1 MYNFACRCYS
11 WFALFFC
18 RILQLALE
26 VVAET
31 RPTSGK
37 AKESYN
43 ALMRLVEG
51 EKEVAWAE
59 HPSSVILP
67 QIIAPH
73 LVDDP
78 ESNISPA
85 FLQSSGILT
94 CHTAALGTT
103 HLNVVPQIPTIISND
118 DGSSDESS
126 VDELLNSTYPKK
138 VNLDVTENGDN
149 LEITSTNAL
158 CLRDGNNVTP
168 YWAERTPVAMAID
181 KERRNMVTPLAHTIT
196 KLPKSPHPRTFRAA
210 QENTQVIAP
219 NVSPYT
225 PSSLA
230 TKKHCVGMTTNK
242 SNNMAVTPKSMRKPD
257 HKSIVDKHTPG
268 SKRPFVNLPPI
279 FAPTVIK
286 PKDGSPDEAASNN
299 TQSQTAELD
308 CNTPIMGFEDNFVP
322 FNACDNKNLT
332 PNQTE
337 HDATYYI
344 DKESNISLNRT
355 YTQALS
361 ELEEEDSTV
370 DTRDSK
376 AAAKKVGQEIWQ
388 KVKTINNLPDQQQ
401 AKSHPLSNLQ
411 CESEHAKKI
420 PGYLCMT
427 KSAAIKR
434 LPSTRQPPLLRSNKE
449 NISGG
454 RKRTNT
460 TKQTNRTVRPLAR
473 SASLKSRPI
482 TYNW

>member
-1 MYNFACRCYS
+1 MLLMVYII
-11 WFALFFC
+11 FC
-18 RILQLALE
+18 RILHLALE

-37 AKESYN
+37 AKENYN

-59 HPSSVILP
+59 HSNSVILP

-73 LVDDP
+73 LVDDA

-85 FLQSSGILT
+85 FLQSSGILA
-94 CHTAALGTT
+94 CHITALGTA
-103 HLNVVPQIPTIISND
+103 HLNEVSQIPTIIGND
-118 DGSSDESS
+118 DGNGDESS
-126 VDELLNSTYPKK
+126 ADDLLNSTYPKK
-138 VNLDVTENGDN
+138 VSIDVTESSDN
-149 LEITSTNAL
+149 SEITSTNINNTL
-158 CLRDGNNVTP
+158 CLHDGKNVTA
-168 YWAERTPVAMAID
+168 YWAERTPVTMAID
-181 KERRNMVTPLAHTIT
+181 EERKNMATPLAHTVT
-196 KLPKSPHPRTFRAA
+196 KLPKSPHPRTLRAA
-210 QENTQVIAP
+210 QENTQVISP
-219 NVSPYT
+219 YVSPHL

-230 TKKHCVGMTTNK
+230 TKKHCVGMATNK
-242 SNNMAVTPKSMRKPD
+242 SSNMAATPKSMHKPD
-257 HKSIVDKHTPG
+257 HKNVVDKHTPG

-286 PKDGSPDEAASNN
+286 ARSGSPDEASPCNS
-299 TQSQTAELD
+299 QSQTTELD
-308 CNTPIMGFEDNFVP
+308 CTTPNMGFEDNFVP
-322 FNACDNKNLT
+322 FNAHSNKSLT

-344 DKESNISLNRT
+344 DKESSISLNQT
-355 YTQALS
+355 YTRALN
-361 ELEEEDSTV
+361 ELEEEDCIV
-370 DTRDSK
+370 GTRDPK

-388 KVKTINNLPDQQQ
+388 KVKNIDNLPDQRP
-401 AKSHPLSNLQ
+401 AKSHPLSNFQ
-411 CESEHAKKI
+411 CESEHVKKI

-449 NISGG
+449 NIPGG

-460 TKQTNRTVRPLAR
+460 TKQANRTVRPLAR